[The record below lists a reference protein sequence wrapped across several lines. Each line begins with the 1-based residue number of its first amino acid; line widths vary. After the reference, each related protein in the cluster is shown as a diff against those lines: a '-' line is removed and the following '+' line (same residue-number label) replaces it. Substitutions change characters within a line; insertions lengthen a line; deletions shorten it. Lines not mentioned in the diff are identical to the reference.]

1 MQIAKQV
8 TSYKFTSNTVSE
20 TCNRCKTTHTS
31 NGNDIFE
38 LQEMMQYVAVGG
50 YGSVFGDRVKFSMHL
65 CQNCQFELFSE
76 FIDLSNLNQ
85 R

>member
-8 TSYKFTSNTVSE
+8 TTYKTTSNTVRES
-20 TCNRCKTTHTS
+20 CNRCKTTYTS
-31 NGNDIFE
+31 DGTSIFE

-65 CQNCQFELFSE
+65 CQNCQYELFKD
-76 FIDLSNLNQ
+76 FIDLKNLDKG
-85 R
+85 

>member
-8 TSYKFTSNTVSE
+8 TSYKSTSNAVSE
-20 TCNRCKTTHTS
+20 TCNKCKTTHTS
-31 NGNDIFE
+31 NGIDIFE

-65 CQNCQFELFSE
+65 CQNCQFMLFKD
-76 FIDLSNLNQ
+76 FIDLSNLD
-85 R
+85 